1 MVHDGICNLISL
13 VQIWECTWCTF
24 VCWQCLDL
32 PDASSGELLVLV
44 HGWILP
50 SDCDGNKNGADP
62 WPSKLPVFF
71 FMHSRYGMSK
81 NSGRL
86 FSIPWYS
93 IYIYILIQEFALYL
107 GPPELVRLCNCLKK
121 KHLRFSRIFNW
132 GDCFRL
138 VLGLRRLCRN
148 DASKFRSLR
157 PSPVQTTFEHA
168 VTTIPITQTLA
179 FCSTLNH
186 CGLLVE
192 FLLALVVLLTQR
204 QRRLEPPRGALD
216 QKKCMASAA
225 CSRWSQQTYCW
236 HCWSMSPLV
245 SFAKPLPSKLPSAK
259 AARKANK
266 VVAASRLHLFI
277 CS

>member
-1 MVHDGICNLISL
+1 M
-13 VQIWECTWCTF
+13 
-24 VCWQCLDL
+24 
-32 PDASSGELLVLV
+32 LV

-71 FMHSRYGMSK
+71 SCTVAMACRRTPGDCFQYHDIQY
-81 NSGRL
+81 
-86 FSIPWYS
+86 

-107 GPPELVRLCNCLKK
+107 GPPELVRLCNCLKKK

-168 VTTIPITQTLA
+168 VTTILITQTLA

-186 CGLLVE
+186 CGLLVK
-192 FLLALVVLLTQR
+192 FLLALVVLLNQR

-225 CSRWSQQTYCW
+225 CSR
-236 HCWSMSPLV
+236 
-245 SFAKPLPSKLPSAK
+245 
-259 AARKANK
+259 
-266 VVAASRLHLFI
+266 
-277 CS
+277 